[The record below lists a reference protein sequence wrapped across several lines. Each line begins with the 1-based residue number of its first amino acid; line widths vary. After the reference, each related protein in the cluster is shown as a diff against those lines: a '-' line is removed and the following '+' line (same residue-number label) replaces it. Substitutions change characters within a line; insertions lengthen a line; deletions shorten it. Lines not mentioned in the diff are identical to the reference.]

1 MEVQDI
7 RERITEYNPEAIL
20 WDGLDSCIIGMS
32 TDGRAIYSLD
42 SLVEYFQIYEEMSE
56 EDAVEYV
63 DYNIVGAYVGEFTP
77 IHMHTLT
84 F

>member
-1 MEVQDI
+1 MEVVDI
-7 RERITEYNPEAIL
+7 RSQIKEHNPEAIL
-20 WDGLDSCIIGMS
+20 WDGLDCCIVGMS

-42 SLVEYFQIYEEMSE
+42 SLVEYFEVYEEMSE

-63 DYNIVGAYVGEFTP
+63 DYNIVGAYVGENTP

>member
-1 MEVQDI
+1 MEVVDI
-7 RERITEYNPEAIL
+7 RSQIIEHNPEAIL
-20 WDGLDSCIIGMS
+20 WDGLDSCIVGMS

-42 SLVEYFQIYEEMSE
+42 SLVEHFQVYEEMSE

-63 DYNIVGAYVGEFTP
+63 DYNIVGAYVGEYTP
-77 IHMHTLT
+77 IHMHTLR